1 MLGQDDCCIPIEQTN
16 AACAQQTGKRAFWP
30 RRSAPIVT
38 RAVEACLTFAGQL
51 DPEAFRAFAERR
63 AARLSLSY
71 EAHEATAARFV
82 CRLRGH
88 AALVDMFEMA
98 CSLGPLT
105 CIVRDVA
112 RDERALET
120 EAGRD

>member
-1 MLGQDDCCIPIEQTN
+1 MLSQVECCIAIEQTN
-16 AACAQQTGKRAFWP
+16 AAPAQQTGKRAALARAAP
-30 RRSAPIVT
+30 TMRRE
-38 RAVEACLTFAGQL
+38 VEASLTFAGQF
-51 DPEAFRAFAERR
+51 DPAAFRAFAERR
-63 AARLSLSY
+63 AARLSLAY
-71 EAHEATAARFV
+71 EAREATATRFV

-112 RDERALET
+112 RLERALDT
-120 EAGRD
+120 EAERD